1 MNEIHQTAGSSISD
15 GELHAYLDGELTAA
29 RRAEVEA
36 FLADSPEDAARV
48 KEYRDLTLALHALGD
63 ETELN
68 RNPEIDALTDSLEK
82 TIGRRRLTQRLV
94 RVAAVSAFIIAGFGA
109 FTSYTDRLDAPED
122 RFVAFTQQAT
132 DAHLLFAGRLAD
144 AKEVSLDDKSRVV
157 SWLSQR
163 LTGIPLQAPDLEP
176 FGYQLTVER
185 ILPSRNGPAAQL
197 MYEHQ
202 KEQRPV
208 TLFIGKNRDSGQ
220 TAFTFVQNSDVAVFY
235 WQDGPFAYSLAGGL
249 ERQQLLELA
258 EAISAQL
265 NSVPPLPNTFV
276 KRPGTDTKQA
286 AIIEPPAPPIATK
299 IEAVPQKTVVEPK
312 KAAPA
317 DAPAIQ
323 PVSDQ
328 TPALPQSGQSTERVP
343 QASPDTGK
351 TPDAPVRP
359 GAPLM
364 PADAEA
370 PKNT

>member
-1 MNEIHQTAGSSISD
+1 MNEIHRTAGSSISD
-15 GELHAYLDGELTAA
+15 GELHAYVDGELTAS

-36 FLADSPEDAARV
+36 FLADSPDDAARV
-48 KEYRDLTLALHALGD
+48 EEYRDLTLALHALGD
-63 ETELN
+63 ETELT
-68 RNPEIDALTDSLEK
+68 RNPEIETLTASLEK
-82 TIGRRRLTQRLV
+82 TIGRRRLTQRLM

-109 FTSYTDRLDAPED
+109 FTSYSDRLDGPED

-132 DAHLLFAGRLAD
+132 DAHLLFAGRLTEP
-144 AKEVSLDDKSRVV
+144 KQVRLDDKSRVV

-202 KEQRPV
+202 KEKRPV

-258 EAISAQL
+258 EEVSAQL

-276 KRPGTDTKQA
+276 KRPGADTKQA
-286 AIIEPPAPPIATK
+286 AIIEPPAPPMTTK
-299 IEAVPQKTVVEPK
+299 IEAVPQTTTAEPK
-312 KAAPA
+312 KATPA

-328 TPALPQSGQSTERVP
+328 KPSLPQNGKATDSMP
-343 QASPDTGK
+343 QTLPDTGK
-351 TPDAPVRP
+351 TPGTPVV
-359 GAPLM
+359 